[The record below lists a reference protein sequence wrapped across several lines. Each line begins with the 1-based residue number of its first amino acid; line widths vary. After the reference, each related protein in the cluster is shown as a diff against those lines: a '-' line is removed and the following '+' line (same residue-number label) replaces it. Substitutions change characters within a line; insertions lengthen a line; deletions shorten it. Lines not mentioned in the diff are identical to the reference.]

1 MKLKNLLEGDD
12 EGSMAR
18 SELKRTA
25 KISSMLL
32 DKIKDGD
39 ELPAWTQSKI
49 TKALD
54 YVQSVF
60 NYMDGDKLQE
70 GPFDKSKISQD
81 LEQSYKSYVDAVFAL
96 TSAAR
101 KTKDPKMD
109 KILKNIKKETQAL
122 MDHVSGNYT
131 DLDFK

>member
-25 KISSMLL
+25 KIASMLL
-32 DKIKDGD
+32 DKIEDGD

-60 NYMDGDKLQE
+60 NYMDGDK
-70 GPFDKSKISQD
+70 K
-81 LEQSYKSYVDAVFAL
+81 
-96 TSAAR
+96 
-101 KTKDPKMD
+101 
-109 KILKNIKKETQAL
+109 
-122 MDHVSGNYT
+122 
-131 DLDFK
+131 